1 MSAFKFKPATDLEL
15 YELLVAAYPDK
26 FNEDGPDDIW
36 DDVMEFAEELVS
48 CGDVDALSEL
58 MGRVVM
64 LASPVQGMIAGES
77 RHSLGK
83 IKIQGNKAFMTAAIS
98 RSVVVPEGAK

>member
-1 MSAFKFKPATDLEL
+1 MSAFKFKPASDLEL

-64 LASPVQGMIAGES
+64 LASPMQGMIAGES

-98 RSVVVPEGAK
+98 RSVVVPEAGQ

>member
-1 MSAFKFKPATDLEL
+1 MSAFKFKPASDLEL

-64 LASPVQGMIAGES
+64 LASPMQGMIAGES
-77 RHSLGK
+77 RHSLGAMT
-83 IKIQGNKAFMTAAIS
+83 IQGNQVLMTSAIS
-98 RSVVVPEGAK
+98 RPVAVPDGAQ

>member
-26 FNEDGPDDIW
+26 FSEDGPDIW

-48 CGDVDALSEL
+48 SGEVEVLSEL
-58 MGRVVM
+58 LGRIVM
-64 LASPVQGMIAGES
+64 LASPMQGMIAGES

-83 IKIQGNKAFMTAAIS
+83 VTIQGNQVLMTSAIS
-98 RSVVVPEGAK
+98 RPVAMPEKVQ

>member
-1 MSAFKFKPATDLEL
+1 MSAFKFKPASDLEL
-15 YELLVAAYPDK
+15 YDLLVAAYPDK

-48 CGDVDALSEL
+48 SGDVGVLSEL
-58 MGRVVM
+58 LGRVVM
-64 LASPVQGMIAGES
+64 LASPMQGMIAGES

-83 IKIQGNKAFMTAAIS
+83 VTIQGNQVLMTSAIS
-98 RSVVVPEGAK
+98 RPVAMPEKVQ